1 MKPLSFINSNYSLE
15 EEETL
20 HFSKETVEEKTI
32 KEIELMEYGS
42 HIHELLERCDIE
54 NKVLPT
60 NITLKEK
67 GLLNDFLN
75 QEFFKIH
82 NNMKIYKEYEF
93 FDYENNT
100 RLHGKID
107 LLLVGN
113 DKAIIVDYKLQN
125 TQDRTYLKQ
134 LNGYKKVIEKK
145 LSIPVT
151 CYLYSIIDEK
161 FIKVSMI

>member
-1 MKPLSFINSNYSLE
+1 
-15 EEETL
+15 
-20 HFSKETVEEKTI
+20 
-32 KEIELMEYGS
+32 MEYGS
-42 HIHELLERCDIE
+42 HIRELLERCDIE

-60 NITLKEK
+60 NITLKEEK
-67 GLLNDFLN
+67 LLNDFLN

-113 DKAIIVDYKLQN
+113 DNAIIVDYKLQN
-125 TQDRTYLKQ
+125 TQDRAYLKQ
-134 LNGYKKVIEKK
+134 LNGYKDYIEKRFNK
-145 LSIPVT
+145 PTNI
-151 CYLYSIIDEK
+151 YLYSVTNNTLEK
-161 FIKVSMI
+161 I